1 MVSLYRDPHG
11 KKIFSKSAVAQ
22 HATGSNRKSDASKVP
37 RTVESLEIRVKE
49 LESRLSKYDNLQI
62 QNSELVCKRTSG
74 VPAMSFVREENGASE
89 IC

>member
-22 HATGSNRKSDASKVP
+22 HASGTNKSRGS
-37 RTVESLEIRVKE
+37 RTVESLEGRVKE
-49 LESRLSKYDNLQI
+49 LESRLSKYDNPEI
-62 QNSELVCKRTSG
+62 QNFEPMSEKTSE
-74 VPAMSFVREENGASE
+74 VPVSFVRDENGE